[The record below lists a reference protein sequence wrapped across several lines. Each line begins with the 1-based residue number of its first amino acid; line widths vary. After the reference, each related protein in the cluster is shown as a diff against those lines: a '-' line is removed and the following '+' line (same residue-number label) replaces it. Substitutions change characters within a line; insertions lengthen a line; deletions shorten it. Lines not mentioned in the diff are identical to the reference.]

1 MRKMKKMTAG
11 LLAVAMSVTLL
22 APVEADAAKKPS
34 LSKKKLTLTLSGKKT
49 ATLKVKKASKAK
61 ITWKSSKKKVA
72 TVKKSGKYA
81 AKVTAKKA
89 GKATITCTVKKNGK
103 KTKLTCKVTVKKG
116 QEVVPSQSPE
126 VSAIPSAT
134 PVVSAIPAITVAPT
148 ATPTVAPTPEVRNPQ
163 SILEAYQDIF
173 PYLGN
178 CVNYHNGQLNDE
190 ATLAHVKKH
199 YNSITLEN
207 EMKPD
212 TILGGKVATISKEEA
227 VELGYVIPES
237 YKEDTVPKL
246 NFASSDAALQVAYDN
261 GLKMRGHTLQ
271 WHSQTPQW
279 FFTEN
284 YDGSTIV
291 SEEVM
296 DARIEFYVA
305 TVLDHFFK
313 KEIEIAGEAGSII
326 YAWDITNEYLHRRFA
341 GYGTKT
347 WTSVYG
353 DLGLEPTY
361 VKKAYEVAY
370 RQLEV
375 YNVVDKVTLFYN
387 DFDTYFEADNVVE
400 LVAYI
405 NEGATDKDGN
415 PVKICGGIGMQSH
428 VDVDRPT
435 IDEYAEALDMF
446 LATGLEVQI
455 TELDMTI
462 NWDHTSSYTYEDE
475 EQTAEDQAAFARDFM
490 NMVVL
495 KQKNRD
501 KNISPK
507 GITGLTIWGLS
518 DSVSWRG
525 AFQNGGNS
533 EPTLFG
539 DSIDDPKP
547 SYTEFIKA
555 SDLWYN

>member
-1 MRKMKKMTAG
+1 M
-11 LLAVAMSVTLL
+11 
-22 APVEADAAKKPS
+22 
-34 LSKKKLTLTLSGKKT
+34 
-49 ATLKVKKASKAK
+49 
-61 ITWKSSKKKVA
+61 
-72 TVKKSGKYA
+72 
-81 AKVTAKKA
+81 
-89 GKATITCTVKKNGK
+89 
-103 KTKLTCKVTVKKG
+103 
-116 QEVVPSQSPE
+116 
-126 VSAIPSAT
+126 
-134 PVVSAIPAITVAPT
+134 
-148 ATPTVAPTPEVRNPQ
+148 
-163 SILEAYQDIF
+163 
-173 PYLGN
+173 
-178 CVNYHNGQLNDE
+178 DE
-190 ATLAHVKKH
+190 
-199 YNSITLEN
+199 
-207 EMKPD
+207 
-212 TILGGKVATISKEEA
+212 
-227 VELGYVIPES
+227 
-237 YKEDTVPKL
+237 
-246 NFASSDAALQVAYDN
+246 
-261 GLKMRGHTLQ
+261 
-271 WHSQTPQW
+271 
-279 FFTEN
+279 
-284 YDGSTIV
+284 
-291 SEEVM
+291 
-296 DARIEFYVA
+296 RIEFYVA

-326 YAWDITNEYLHRRFA
+326 YAWDITNEYLHRHFA

-353 DLGLEPTY
+353 DLDLEPTY

-387 DFDTYFEADNVVE
+387 DFDTYFEAEDVVE
-400 LVAYI
+400 LVEYI

-435 IDEYAEALDMF
+435 IEEYAEALDMF

-475 EQTAEDQAAFARDFM
+475 EQTHEDQAAFARDFM

-501 KNISPK
+501 KNVSPK

-525 AFQNGGNS
+525 AYQNGGDS

-539 DSIDDPKP
+539 DSIHDPKP